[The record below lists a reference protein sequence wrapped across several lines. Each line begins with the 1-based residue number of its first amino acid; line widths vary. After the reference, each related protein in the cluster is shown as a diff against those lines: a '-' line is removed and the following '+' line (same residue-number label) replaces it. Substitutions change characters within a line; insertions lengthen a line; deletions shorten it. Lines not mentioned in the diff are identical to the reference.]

1 MRARLLTLLAALLIG
16 AGTLAGP
23 GAAPVSAA
31 TRVTAR
37 TLLYRTTVA
46 NESGWSTYNRALFN
60 YPADLN
66 GDCQNTRAE
75 VLIAESRLAV
85 TYTTSRH
92 CYVKKGRWYSYY
104 DGVWGSWAS
113 SFELDHVVPLFEA
126 WISGARS
133 WTASDRRRFA
143 NDSAYGPSLAIVT
156 SAVNQSKGEKD
167 PASWLPPRAGA
178 RCQYAIWWVQVKYR
192 WRLTMDSA
200 ERSALSRI
208 LSGTCGARIVNLPA
222 RGR

>member
-1 MRARLLTLLAALLIG
+1 MPTRIIAALTAVLIV
-16 AGTLAGP
+16 AGGFAGP

-31 TRVTAR
+31 TRVSAR

-46 NESGWSTYNRALFN
+46 NEAGWGSYNRTLFN
-60 YPADLN
+60 YPADPD
-66 GDCQNTRAE
+66 GDCRNTRAE
-75 VLIAESRLAV
+75 VLLAESRVAV

-104 DGVWGSWAS
+104 DGVWGTWAS
-113 SFELDHVVPLFEA
+113 GFQVDHLVPLFEA

-133 WTASDRRRFA
+133 WSAADRKRYA
-143 NDSAYGPSLAIVT
+143 NDIAFGPTLAIVT
-156 SAVNQSKGEKD
+156 SAVNQAKGEKD
-167 PASWLPPRAGA
+167 PASWLPPRVAA
-178 RCQYAIWWVQVKYR
+178 RCQYAIWWVEVKYR

-200 ERSALSRI
+200 ERSVLSQI
-208 LSGTCGARIVNLPA
+208 LSGSCGAKLVNVPA